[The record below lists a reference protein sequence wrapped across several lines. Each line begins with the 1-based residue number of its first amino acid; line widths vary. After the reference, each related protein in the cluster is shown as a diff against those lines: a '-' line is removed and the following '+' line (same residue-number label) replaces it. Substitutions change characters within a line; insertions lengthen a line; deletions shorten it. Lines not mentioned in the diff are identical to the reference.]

1 MSRSLSR
8 WQAVLLGVC
17 VLVAV
22 GLGTLGLFAVGS
34 RGWFGKDALNVRA
47 GFREIRGVEIGTRV
61 RIQGIDAGEVVA
73 IDPPAGPTDPVIL
86 HLRLKSTFRHLVRV
100 SSTVQIVSEGMIG
113 GKVVELRAPVATT
126 GKPGPDLAL
135 AQENALLASE
145 PSAELADVL
154 GNVGKALEGIQSGQG
169 SLGKLLNDPEA
180 YNSLVSLLRSGND
193 AVDKGKDTLT
203 SIERNSDALKK
214 LPLIGGYIED
224 PTALLVRPKS
234 ERHRRVYAE
243 GELFEPGRAVLTA
256 RGKESLDTIASWL
269 EGLKHKG
276 SDVVIVTYADPKT
289 SDAKTAN
296 TITRQQSEAVIT
308 YLKGNHKI
316 HKLGWF
322 SSRKVTPLGMGL
334 QPPPAAETDPVPA
347 GRVEVIV
354 FVPLS

>member
-8 WQAVLLGVC
+8 WQAILLGVL
-17 VLVAV
+17 VLLAL
-22 GLGTLGLFAVGS
+22 GLGTVGLFAVGS
-34 RGWFGKDALNVRA
+34 RGWFGKGSLAVRA
-47 GFREIRGVEIGTRV
+47 GFREIRGVEVGTRV

-73 IDPPAGPTDPVIL
+73 IDPPAGPDDPVIL
-86 HLRLKSTFRHLVRV
+86 RLRVKSEFRHLVRV
-100 SSTVQIVSEGMIG
+100 GSTVQIVSEGMIG
-113 GKVVELRAPVATT
+113 GKVVELRAPVTAP
-126 GKPGPDLAL
+126 GKPAPDLSL
-135 AQENALLASE
+135 APEGALLASE

-154 GNVGKALEGIQSGQG
+154 GQVGDAIKGIQSGQG
-169 SLGKLLNDPEA
+169 SLGKLLNDPQA
-180 YNSLVSLLRSGND
+180 YDSLVALLRSSND
-193 AVDKGKDTLT
+193 VADRSKDTLT
-203 SIERNSDALKK
+203 SIQRDADALKK

-234 ERHRRVYAE
+234 ERNRRVYAE

-256 RGKESLDTIASWL
+256 KGRENLDTIVSWL

-289 SDAKTAN
+289 SDTKTAA

-308 YLKGNHKI
+308 YLKDNYKV

-334 QPPPAAETDPVPA
+334 QAPPSPEKDKLPA